1 MNVASYHNTW
11 EEWMD
16 GCLTRVSVLVQKM
29 LEHHWC
35 EHVLWDQ
42 SANSSGKVF
51 QIGSAFISLQ

>member
-1 MNVASYHNTW
+1 MNVASYHDTW

-35 EHVLWDQ
+35 EHILWDQ

-51 QIGSAFISLQ
+51 